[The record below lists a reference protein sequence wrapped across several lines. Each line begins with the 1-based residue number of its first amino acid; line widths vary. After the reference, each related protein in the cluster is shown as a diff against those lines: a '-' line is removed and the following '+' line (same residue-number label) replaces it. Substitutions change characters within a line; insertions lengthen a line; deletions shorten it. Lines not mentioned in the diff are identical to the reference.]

1 MMFWKTEHKLAI
13 GITTRHYN
21 VFCNK
26 KLPAIAA
33 SKTVAELLGCS
44 IEDLNL
50 ALTKRHMKVN
60 NENIVQKLT
69 LAQVC
74 CLSTY
79 GKLSTIIVRS
89 TIICIYDASTLF
101 NISGN

>member
-1 MMFWKTEHKLAI
+1 MDFLL
-13 GITTRHYN
+13 
-21 VFCNK
+21 K
-26 KLPAIAA
+26 KYPSIAA

-50 ALTKRHMKVN
+50 ALSKRHMKVN

-79 GKLSTIIVRS
+79 GKLWTVVRGS
-89 TIICIYDASTLF
+89 TIICIFDASTLF

>member
-13 GITTRHYN
+13 GITTRHCYG
-21 VFCNK
+21 FFFLK
-26 KLPAIAA
+26 MSYSIAA
-33 SKTVAELLGCS
+33 SRTVAELLGCS

-50 ALTKRHMKVN
+50 ALSKRHMKVN

-74 CLSTY
+74 CL
-79 GKLSTIIVRS
+79 
-89 TIICIYDASTLF
+89 
-101 NISGN
+101 